1 MRGVERGRPIE
12 SNAAEGRGGAHD
24 VIDASVLGQDK
35 LRYPGGGRRIN
46 EGPGKFVA
54 EPRAFCVLAR

>member
-1 MRGVERGRPIE
+1 MRMSWRT
-12 SNAAEGRGGAHD
+12 
-24 VIDASVLGQDK
+24 GQATV
-35 LRYPGGGRRIN
+35 RYPESGRRIN